1 MTELTIA
8 LFVAAAACAA
18 IRLLRGPDLVDRVI
32 ALDVLLISLM
42 GAITVDAARG
52 EDTTNL
58 IALVV
63 LSIIGFTATTAA
75 SRFIHQ
81 ETTAEK
87 PT

>member
-1 MTELTIA
+1 MTDLA
-8 LFVAAAACAA
+8 VLGFAFAGLCAA
-18 IRLLRGPDLVDRVI
+18 VRLLRGPSLADRVV

-42 GAITVDAARG
+42 GCITIDAAVRD
-52 EDTTNL
+52 DTTNL

-81 ETTAEK
+81 ETSGDEQ
-87 PT
+87 